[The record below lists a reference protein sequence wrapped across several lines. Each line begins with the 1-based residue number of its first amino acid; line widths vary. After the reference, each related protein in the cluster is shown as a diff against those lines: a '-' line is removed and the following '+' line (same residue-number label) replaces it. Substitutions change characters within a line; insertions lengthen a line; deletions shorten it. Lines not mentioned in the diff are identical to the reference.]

1 MDRAAMSRVRRGLT
15 TKIAEP
21 KVTIRTR
28 MGEIAQ
34 TMDDVIAMGP
44 GDPDLPT
51 PPHIIAAAKQA
62 LDAGATHYTPPPG
75 DPRLRAGIAGR
86 IAETQGGEYDPASEI
101 IVTTGAEEAIY
112 MALVSLVDAGD
123 EVLVPQYR
131 FTTYDWGT
139 QLSLGTI
146 VEYPTVFAGD
156 VYRLDAGEIEKR
168 LTERSKIIVIVSPD
182 NPTGGVARREEV
194 TAVADLA
201 KARDLIVISD
211 EIYHPFV
218 YDGGEHYSI
227 LREPHMRDRTLLI
240 DGFSKAYAMTGWR
253 VGYLAGPADFMRA
266 IIEVKHALSV
276 CAPAVSQ
283 AAALAALQGPQEC
296 VAEMRAIYDERRQG
310 LVAALADMG
319 LGFVHPAGAFYV
331 WTNVSSTGMNAEE
344 FVYRLLL
351 DTGVLISPG
360 TIFGQGGEEY
370 MRMSVLVPGERIA
383 QAVERM
389 ETVVRNYRV
398 GDRRRSEAP

>member
-1 MDRAAMSRVRRGLT
+1 MSDTVVSRVRRGLT
-15 TKIAEP
+15 GKIKEPQVTVRTK
-21 KVTIRTR
+21 

-34 TMDDVIAMGP
+34 QMDNVITMGP
-44 GDPDLPT
+44 GDPDLAT
-51 PPHIIAAAKQA
+51 PQHIIEAAKAA

-75 DPRLRAGIAGR
+75 DPRLRAAVAGR
-86 IAETQGGEYDPASEI
+86 IEQAQRVEYDPTSEI
-101 IVTTGAEEAIY
+101 IITTGAEEAIY

-123 EVLVPQYR
+123 EVLAPAYR

-139 QLSLGTI
+139 ELSLGKI
-146 VEYPTVFAGD
+146 VEYPTVYPGD

-168 LTERSKIIVIVSPD
+168 LTDRSKILVIASPD
-182 NPTGGVARREEV
+182 NPTGGVASKADIR
-194 TAVADLA
+194 AIADLA
-201 KARDLIVISD
+201 RAHDLIVITD

-218 YDGGEHYSI
+218 YDGAEHHSV
-227 LREPHMRDRTLLI
+227 LHEPDMQDRTLLI

-266 IIEVKHALSV
+266 IIEVKHALSI

-283 AAALAALQGPQEC
+283 AAALAAVHGPQDC
-296 VAEMRAIYDERRQG
+296 VAEHRAIYDDRRHT
-310 LVAALADMG
+310 LTAALTDMG

-331 WTNVSSTGMNAEE
+331 WVNVSSTGMNAEE

-360 TIFGQGGEEY
+360 TIFGHGGEDY
-370 MRMSVLVPGERIA
+370 MRMSLLVPKERINV
-383 QAVERM
+383 AVERM
-389 ETVVRNYRV
+389 ERVIAKYRA
-398 GDRRRSEAP
+398 EAEG